1 MLHDQL
7 ARPLDLAGTNVI
19 LTGGGSGLGRAMAIA
34 LAGAGAN
41 VALSGRRTAPL
52 EATAR
57 QIQAAGG
64 RALVVTA
71 DITDSASVKAMVDQA
86 ISDFGKVDVLV
97 NNAGMVRGQGGVA
110 LWDITDDQWR
120 AGIEANLTGAFF
132 CARAVARHMSGRGR
146 GKIINVS
153 SGYGLRGARDN
164 YMYACAK
171 GGIVQLTRSLAVS
184 LGRYG
189 ITSNAIVPGLFP
201 TEGTADSAMELP
213 SGEFIP
219 VGRVGDPD
227 ELGPVAVWLAGP
239 GSDYM
244 TGEIFVVDG
253 GGLAGGI
260 APTGHAPVAE
270 LARG

>member
-1 MLHDQL
+1 MSGENQF
-7 ARPLDLAGTNVI
+7 ASSLDLTGTSIV
-19 LTGGGSGLGRAMAIA
+19 LTGGGSGLGRAMAVA
-34 LAGAGAN
+34 LAAAGAD
-41 VALSGRRTAPL
+41 VAVSGRRPAPL
-52 EATAR
+52 EETAR
-57 QIQAAGG
+57 QIEASGS
-64 RALVVTA
+64 RSLVIPA
-71 DITDSASVKAMVDQA
+71 DITDSSSVARMIETA
-86 ISDFGKVDVLV
+86 IVGFGKVDVLV

-132 CARAVARHMSGRGR
+132 CARAVARHMSERGR

-219 VGRVGDPD
+219 VGRVGNPE
-227 ELGPVAVWLAGP
+227 ELGPVAVWLASP
-239 GSDYM
+239 ASDYM
-244 TGEIFVVDG
+244 TGEMFIVDG

-260 APTGHAPVAE
+260 APTGHAPVVE
-270 LARG
+270 LA